1 MFSQFAEED
10 KTLSAVFRSDVMH
23 MFCLQLHVCLDTF
36 FGPETDQGSN
46 GVPRVVVYF
55 VTRGYIYIF
64 IWRDQR
70 WGEETRSVD
79 TAGFL
84 NDK

>member
-55 VTRGYIYIF
+55 VTRGYIYIYMA
-64 IWRDQR
+64 RPTL
-70 WGEETRSVD
+70 G
-79 TAGFL
+79 
-84 NDK
+84 

>member
-55 VTRGYIYIF
+55 VTRGYIYIY
-64 IWRDQR
+64 IYGATNVGVKKRGLLTQPV
-70 WGEETRSVD
+70 S
-79 TAGFL
+79 
-84 NDK
+84 

>member
-55 VTRGYIYIF
+55 VTRGYIYIYGATNVGVKK
-64 IWRDQR
+64 RGLLTQPV
-70 WGEETRSVD
+70 S
-79 TAGFL
+79 
-84 NDK
+84 